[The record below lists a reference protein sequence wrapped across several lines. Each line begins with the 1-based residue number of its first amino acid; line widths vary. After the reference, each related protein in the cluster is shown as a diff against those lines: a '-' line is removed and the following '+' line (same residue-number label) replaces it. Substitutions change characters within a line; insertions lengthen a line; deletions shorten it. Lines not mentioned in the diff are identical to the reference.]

1 MNSVKRV
8 LTILVSLGFAGGL
21 AAAGVTYLQHRQD
34 ERQYRH
40 LLSIGEMALAAGNT
54 YGAIE
59 AFSGALALHPNSMV
73 AYYRRGEAYRAQ
85 NQDVEAVANLKEAVR
100 LAPNAPQPLMA
111 LGDLYDTQGDAAQ
124 AASWFGQAAE
134 RLKDEDPTLL
144 YRLALAR
151 YRAGAPA
158 TAIEPLKRIVA
169 RNESFAGAQYLNALY
184 LLGLTY
190 RDIRNV
196 EAATRSLEEAVRVDP
211 SFTAARE
218 ELADLYRAE
227 GRDVDEMQQLQALAS
242 RDGQVARKIAIALA
256 EARHGQFDG
265 AIGTLAAAQS
275 GAAPDS
281 RVQIALGRVYLARAE
296 HTGDRDSAVRAVAVL
311 ERALGGTARRSEGL
325 ALYGRA
331 IYLSGDL
338 TTAERI
344 LREAVATSPVELDA
358 FEYLADVAERT
369 SHEIVAR
376 DALMSLDVLQG
387 DTPPADIR
395 TTRAQRI
402 GQLSL
407 KNGDARTAARYL
419 TQAVDGGQHDP
430 EVLGQLARARWL
442 SGDAPGARAAL
453 KRALDVAPRDPELQ
467 RIARM
472 VNK

>member
-1 MNSVKRV
+1 MISVRRA
-8 LTILVSLGFAGGL
+8 LTILVSLVLAGGL
-21 AAAGVTYLQHRQD
+21 AAAGVTYIQHRQD

-59 AFSGALALHPNSMV
+59 AFSGALALRPNSMV

-85 NQDVEAVANLKEAVR
+85 GQEVEAVANLKEAIR
-100 LAPNAPQPLMA
+100 LAPNAPQPLIA
-111 LGDLYDTQGDAAQ
+111 LGDLYDTKGDAAQ

-151 YRAGAPA
+151 YRSGAPA
-158 TAIEPLKRIVA
+158 TAISPLKRIVS
-169 RNESFAGAQYLNALY
+169 RNETFAGAQYLNALY

-190 RDIRNV
+190 RDVRNTDD
-196 EAATRSLEEAVRVDP
+196 AMTSLEEALRVDP
-211 SFTAARE
+211 AFTAARE

-227 GRDVDEMQQLQALAS
+227 GRDVAEMQQLQALAA

-265 AIGTLAAAQS
+265 AIGTLEAAQS
-275 GAAPDS
+275 GAPTDS
-281 RVQIALGRVYLARAE
+281 RVQIAIGRVHLARAE
-296 HTGDRDSAVRAVAVL
+296 HTGDRDSAERAAGVF
-311 ERALGGTARRSEGL
+311 ENALGGTARRSEGL

-331 IYLSGDL
+331 IYLTGDL
-338 TTAERI
+338 TRAERI

-387 DTPPADIR
+387 DTAPADVR
-395 TTRAQRI
+395 TARAQRI

-419 TQAVDGGQHDP
+419 TQAVDGGQQDP
-430 EVLGQLARARWL
+430 DVLGQLARARWL
-442 SGDAPGARAAL
+442 SGDAPGARSAL
-453 KRALDVAPRDPELQ
+453 RRALEAAPKDPELQ

-472 VNK
+472 IR

>member
-1 MNSVKRV
+1 MISVKRV
-8 LTILVSLGFAGGL
+8 LTILVSLGLAGGL

-34 ERQYRH
+34 EHQYRH

-54 YGAIE
+54 YGGIE
-59 AFSGALALHPNSMV
+59 AFSGALALRPNSMV

-85 NQDVEAVANLKEAVR
+85 NQEAEAVANLKEAVR

-111 LGDLYDTQGDAAQ
+111 LGDLYDTKGDAAQ

-227 GRDVDEMQQLQALAS
+227 GRDVDEMQQLQSLAS

-256 EARHGQFDG
+256 ETRHGQFDG

-275 GAAPDS
+275 GAPPDS

-358 FEYLADVAERT
+358 FEYLADVEERA

-387 DTPPADIR
+387 DTAPADIR

-442 SGDAPGARAAL
+442 SGDAPGARTAL
-453 KRALDVAPRDPELQ
+453 KRALDAAPKDPQLQ